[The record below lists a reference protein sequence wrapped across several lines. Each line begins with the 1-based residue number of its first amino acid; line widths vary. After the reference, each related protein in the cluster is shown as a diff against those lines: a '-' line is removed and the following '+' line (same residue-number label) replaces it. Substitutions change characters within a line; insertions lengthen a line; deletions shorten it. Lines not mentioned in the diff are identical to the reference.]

1 VEIRR
6 FEKDNRGQVETLMDA
21 FGDEI
26 AAMDPYGRCTREP
39 GYGAE
44 FVRQMLEDA
53 SEPDGIVLVAE
64 ENGHIVGFASGR
76 IETRQECDRLAVI
89 DFETG
94 LSWSHTCLHGG
105 VVEGWGARCSR
116 DSMSTS

>member
-1 VEIRR
+1 
-6 FEKDNRGQVETLMDA
+6 MDA
-21 FGDEI
+21 FGGEI

-64 ENGHIVGFASGR
+64 ENGHIVASPAGELRQGR
-76 IETRQECDRLAVI
+76 NAIVWRSSTS
-89 DFETG
+89 ETG
-94 LSWSHTCLHGG
+94 LSWSYTCLHGG

-116 DSMSTS
+116 VWMSTSERGAAKHP